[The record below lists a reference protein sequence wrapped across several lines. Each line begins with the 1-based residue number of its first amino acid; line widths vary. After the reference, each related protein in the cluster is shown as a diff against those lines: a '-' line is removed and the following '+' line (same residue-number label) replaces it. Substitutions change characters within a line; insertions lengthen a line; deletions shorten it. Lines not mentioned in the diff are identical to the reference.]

1 MNPRKA
7 ARQLFGGLLLLAGC
21 APATRPEGGER
32 LLVCGQDEVVSV
44 DLQGRV
50 HWSWKAVDR
59 PELPDALRP
68 KFRTTD
74 DCKPVDG
81 GARVLITSSGGAVAL
96 VDRATGRA
104 VFWASAVN
112 AHSAELLPGGRLAVA
127 SSVGAGGNLLLL
139 FDAARPDRRLWQ
151 EELVSAHGVVWDD
164 ARRLLWA
171 LGGTELRAYRLEGDA
186 LRREGVHPLPD
197 PGGHDLRAVPGAAH
211 LLVTTDQGVWRF
223 DRDARRFEPAPGFPE
238 RERVK
243 AVDVHP
249 ATGRIAW
256 VKAEESWW
264 AFRVRFLDP
273 PGELPLPGRR
283 IYKARWDFPG
293 SR

>member
-1 MNPRKA
+1 VRRTAP
-7 ARQLFGGLLLLAGC
+7 LLLLWLAGC
-21 APATRPEGGER
+21 ATTAPRADVDDR
-32 LLVCGQDEVVSV
+32 LLVCGQDEVFSV

-59 PELPDALRP
+59 PELPEALRP

-81 GARVLITSSGGAVAL
+81 DAKVLVTSSGGAVAL
-96 VDRATGRA
+96 VERASGRA
-104 VFWASAVN
+104 VFWAAAVN

-127 SSVGAGGNLLLL
+127 SSVGQGGNLLML
-139 FDAARPDRRLWQ
+139 FDVSTPDRLLWQ

-171 LGGTELRAYRLEGDA
+171 LGGAELRAYRLEGDE
-186 LRREGVHPLPD
+186 LRREAVHPLPD
-197 PGGHDLRAVPGAAH
+197 PGGHDLRAVPGRAA
-211 LLVTTDQGVWRF
+211 LLVTTDKGVWRF
-223 DRDARRFEPAPGFPE
+223 DRDARRFAPAPGFPE

-249 ATGRIAW
+249 ISGRIAW

-264 AFRVRFLDP
+264 AFRIRFLDP
-273 PGELPLPGRR
+273 PGELSLPGRR
-283 IYKARWDFPG
+283 IYKARWDFPLP
-293 SR
+293 R